1 MTQTTFIKTNAG
13 GEYEWLNLSDGQQ
26 SSHHGDVEQLVDS
39 AEAETSFV
47 FLAPAETTLFRE
59 VEYDS
64 TERSIFRKTI
74 PYSLEDD
81 LVNDVEDLHF
91 AFSTPEN
98 DKVLVTAIAKT
109 SVDQWLGD
117 FNAENLELKKLV
129 PEGQLIPL
137 FDNGW
142 TLLVDGD
149 RWLLRYGIAHA
160 VAIEKDTALIAL
172 QLLLDEAEQFPD
184 KLYLFTS
191 SGQYEEVLQLLPE
204 LLRGITQ
211 WQEKDY
217 WDVIADNYNPS
228 VLLNILQGDYAQR
241 LPYLKWVSQ
250 WRTPL
255 ILLAVVLV
263 VQLLAGLANQ
273 YKLSQENVELRREV
287 ESIVRQVIP
296 TGPADPVRLRRK
308 VSSMQGSTS
317 EGFVSLLNQSA
328 SLLMRTKGLSI
339 KSLNYNERQNE
350 IRLTIIV
357 DSFKDVETVRASL
370 EESGLEAQMTGSNQ
384 DGDKVR
390 AGLKIKG

>member
-1 MTQTTFIKTNAG
+1 VTQTTFIKTNAG